1 MPCIYHFRWQ
11 LIILDSFCY
20 LVPRAAN
27 AALILKHIVG
37 SQIKGSRYKGLYVL
51 LPLMDFNEKLM
62 DFNGFQRI
70 LIILGVRSGFPRVE
84 GVESEP
90 WEARRGPRRAK
101 PRAN

>member
-1 MPCIYHFRWQ
+1 M
-11 LIILDSFCY
+11 
-20 LVPRAAN
+20 
-27 AALILKHIVG
+27 G

-62 DFNGFQRI
+62 DFNGI
-70 LIILGVRSGFPRVE
+70 LIIFRVRSGFPRVE

-101 PRAN
+101 QGPTRPKNWPKFIKQKTM